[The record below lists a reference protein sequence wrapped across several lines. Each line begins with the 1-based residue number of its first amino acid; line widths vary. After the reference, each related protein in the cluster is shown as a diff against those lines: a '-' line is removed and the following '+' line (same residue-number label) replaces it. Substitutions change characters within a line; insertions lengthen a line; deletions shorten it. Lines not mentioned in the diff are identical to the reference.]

1 MLHRNCI
8 PPVIV
13 IIFGSV
19 PAFAAPPAK
28 VVPAEDLILV
38 AKLNFKDPTKVLEVL
53 DPAGKTR
60 GHLDLG
66 QLTNVQ
72 RARVSPDGKRLA
84 IARFIPLSGAD
95 PNSRGKYAYPQ
106 DIYVVELPLVGPPKE
121 PTIKGVI
128 DLSVA
133 WASDGQS
140 LFVSGCPADADVGQN
155 NLRDKM
161 VPRKTIRYDLA
172 TKTEK
177 PVAIPVF
184 HAVQDVTPDG
194 KTLLTKTKVWGPN
207 LIRFSTYLVPL
218 DTLKPKLVGKE
229 DDGFDQARFSPD
241 GTKVLGTR
249 MKFTKSTDLG
259 LFVHDVAKGTAAKVP
274 MADEIAGQLLNGTA
288 VWSPDGKRV
297 AVLWEE
303 QVAGPGPVGG
313 GGGGARA
320 KRITVCDAN
329 GANAKT
335 IREFQSDEYL
345 LHIEWAAPRLGE
357 LSPDKER

>member
-1 MLHRNCI
+1 MYFVNL
-8 PPVIV
+8 
-13 IIFGSV
+13 FALSL
-19 PAFAAPPAK
+19 FAAPPAK

-38 AKLNFKDPTKVLEVL
+38 AKLNLKEPGRVLEVL
-53 DPAGKTR
+53 DPAGKSR

-66 QLTNVQ
+66 PLMNVQ
-72 RARVSPDGKRLA
+72 RVRVSPDGRRMAVL
-84 IARFIPLSGAD
+84 RFIPVSGSD
-95 PNSRGKYAYPQ
+95 PNSRGKYSYPY
-106 DIYVVELPLVGPPKE
+106 DIYVVDLPLVGPPKE

-128 DLSVA
+128 DPSVA
-133 WASDGQS
+133 WAPDGQS
-140 LFVSGCPADADVGQN
+140 LFVSSCPTDADVSQN

-161 VPRKTIRYDLA
+161 VPRKTIRYDLT

-177 PVAIPVF
+177 PVAIPAF

-194 KTLLTKTKVWGPN
+194 KTLLTQTKVWGPN

-229 DDGFDQARFSPD
+229 DDGFDQARVSPD
-241 GTKVLGTR
+241 GTKILGTR
-249 MKFTKSTDLG
+249 MKYTKSTDLG

-274 MADEIAGQLLNGTA
+274 LANEIADQLLNGTA

-303 QVAGPGPVGG
+303 AVVGPGPVGG

-335 IREFQSDEYL
+335 IREFQSDEHV

-357 LSPDKER
+357 LPADKGQK